1 MMKFVLIFFQ
11 YSESKSFCED
21 LTEGKFSFPIIHA
34 VNNQKHDRQVLRK
47 FKRLLFLFLFF
58 ALVCSFVIC

>member
-1 MMKFVLIFFQ
+1 MQRGECFTLFVVEIHRLTNDHPFVLQ

-34 VNNQKHDRQVLRK
+34 VNNQTNDRQVLREY
-47 FKRLLFLFLFF
+47 
-58 ALVCSFVIC
+58 